1 MFIKILPGDDD
12 TQRMLKERHNA
23 AIRGLQLSEYQYD
36 VGTTNVGLVLT
47 AARSVLEARLALAKT
62 PEEQIRAR
70 QDYLDFVISYWKRAK
85 AKLDIG
91 GATGFSPID
100 EAQAREAMYDAKLKL
115 AQALPPKPSKE
126 PATSPNSPDAASS
139 PAPKPG
145 PTPAPSRDVRTTA
158 GRVPEASPA
167 WLTAKPLEAGT
178 NDDELQKLLKARYNA
193 ALKSLQGHLARTE
206 IDPTVSMTP
215 VIAAAHTVLD
225 ADLAIT
231 APKDTVGAYQHYL
244 EFMRHFDDVAGT
256 RWKNGSLG
264 SDEVNAAHEAR
275 LDAEIKL
282 MQAKF
287 AVPSSPQKL
296 ETAEPPIHRLALQSL
311 ETRVRIAEAEVVAAR
326 AAVGQSEAE
335 LKRALVNLK
344 YRQLQFDRL
353 QSLRKQNA
361 VSEGGMEDAIRARDE
376 AAASV
381 DGARSTIEAAKAQ
394 VSIKEAQSQQ
404 ARIDLDSAKA
414 VRAK

>member
-1 MFIKILPGDDD
+1 L
-12 TQRMLKERHNA
+12 
-23 AIRGLQLSEYQYD
+23 
-36 VGTTNVGLVLT
+36 
-47 AARSVLEARLALAKT
+47 
-62 PEEQIRAR
+62 
-70 QDYLDFVISYWKRAK
+70 
-85 AKLDIG
+85 
-91 GATGFSPID
+91 
-100 EAQAREAMYDAKLKL
+100 
-115 AQALPPKPSKE
+115 
-126 PATSPNSPDAASS
+126 
-139 PAPKPG
+139 
-145 PTPAPSRDVRTTA
+145 
-158 GRVPEASPA
+158 PA
-167 WLTAKPLEAGT
+167 WLTAKSLEAGT

-193 ALKSLQGHLARTE
+193 ALKSLQSHLARAE
-206 IDPTVSMTP
+206 VDPTVSMTP

-231 APKDTVGAYQHYL
+231 APKETVGAYQHHL
-244 EFMRHFDDVAGT
+244 EFMRYFDDVAGT

-282 MQAKF
+282 MQARP
-287 AVPSSPQKL
+287 AVPSSSQKL

-335 LKRALVNLK
+335 LKRALINLK

-353 QSLRKQNA
+353 QTLRKHNA
-361 VSEGGMEDAIRARDE
+361 VSEGGMEDATRARDE

-381 DGARSTIEAAKAQ
+381 DAARSSIEAAKAQ
-394 VSIKEAQSQQ
+394 VSIKEAQLQQ

-414 VRAK
+414 VGAK